1 MQYRKRTFAD
11 GAKSRG
17 INHINDQALT
27 EGRPT
32 VGILHISVIY
42 FERKKKKK
50 REQYKNIS
58 VLNDYS
64 PVFFYIGK

>member
-50 REQYKNIS
+50 T
-58 VLNDYS
+58 
-64 PVFFYIGK
+64 